1 MLKEYGS
8 YYPQVCDISN
18 NDGSYYPQV
27 CDISNNI
34 FEEEENKKKKQT
46 YTHTRTNNPG
56 NTFVCQEKQTTK
68 TPAAGSNG
76 GNI

>member
-27 CDISNNI
+27 CEQSWNA
-34 FEEEENKKKKQT
+34 F
-46 YTHTRTNNPG
+46 
-56 NTFVCQEKQTTK
+56 FAEKNA
-68 TPAAGSNG
+68 PAAGSKG
-76 GNI
+76 GKQNL